1 MPLQFTVSPDFPP
14 DQLPGWYVF
23 NTWLQRTLGEPV
35 HLETYLDFP
44 TQRAAIAVDQVD
56 IIYANPYDASMLVRE
71 KGFIGVARPGNK
83 SDEVVLAVAADHP
96 AYCVED
102 LRPGLR
108 VAATH
113 DPDINM
119 MGMIVLEPADLCDA
133 NVIHKPRVSSYA
145 LVARDLTKGVADAG
159 FILADAYDR
168 FSAPLR
174 ASLKVLVRSQIH
186 DVQHVFLIGPH
197 LAEKR
202 EALLNALLALSCEAL
217 GRDILQGLHI
227 PAWQAVEREDMEFM
241 IDLIDTLA
249 EA

>member
-1 MPLQFTVSPDFPP
+1 MPWQFTVSPDFPP

-44 TQRAAIAVDQVD
+44 TQRAAIAADQID
-56 IIYANPYDASMLVRE
+56 LIYANPYDAAMLVRD
-71 KGFIGVARPGNK
+71 KGFTGVARPDGK
-83 SDEVVLAVAADHP
+83 SDEVVIAVAANNP
-96 AYCVED
+96 ATRVED

-108 VAATH
+108 VASTQ

-119 MGMIVLEPADLCDA
+119 MGMILLEPADLSDA
-133 NVIHKPRVSSYA
+133 NVVHQPCVSGYA
-145 LVARDLTKGVADAG
+145 LVARDLAKGVADVG

-174 ASLKVLVRSQIH
+174 ASLKVLARSQIH
-186 DVQHVFLIGPH
+186 DVRHVFLVSPR
-197 LAEKR
+197 LAERR
-202 EALLNALLALSCEAL
+202 ETLLNAMLALSNDAI
-217 GRDILQGLHI
+217 GRDILNGLHI
-227 PAWQAVEREDMEFM
+227 PAWEAVEQEDMEFM